1 MGLNLGWVYQFM
13 GNAIGSAVWPLW
25 ALLMSPKANAIG
37 AVAGAWIGM
46 ILALTT
52 WLIVCSAEFGEV
64 TIDNLGTLNPNL
76 AGNIVALSSS
86 MLIHIGLSM
95 AMPQNYDFKSMGEI
109 KMLEDDQSGLAAADY
124 TTEFLDE
131 ALAWINKWGWGFT
144 ILMVVVWPILS
155 LPAGVFDKDYWAFW
169 VFVSLIWSFVAT
181 ATIIA
186 LPIYESRE
194 AIQGVFLFFIG
205 KKKATDKGAAGDAA
219 PAAES

>member
-1 MGLNLGWVYQFM
+1 
-13 GNAIGSAVWPLW
+13 
-25 ALLMSPKANAIG
+25 
-37 AVAGAWIGM
+37 VAGAWIGM

-131 ALAWINKWGWGFT
+131 ALAWI
-144 ILMVVVWPILS
+144 
-155 LPAGVFDKDYWAFW
+155 
-169 VFVSLIWSFVAT
+169 
-181 ATIIA
+181 
-186 LPIYESRE
+186 YESRE

>member
-1 MGLNLGWVYQFM
+1 
-13 GNAIGSAVWPLW
+13 
-25 ALLMSPKANAIG
+25 MSPKANAIG